1 MTTKV
6 LFIDDEI
13 NRPGRDAQKTRDLL
27 HRPGEFECELRP
39 PPRDFIN
46 LISELPDA
54 LIVDLELS
62 TQPDEGK
69 PVNYYGSTLAAEV
82 RMRKPA
88 CPVILVTRPEVITG
102 KAQLIEESVDV
113 DLVVY
118 KDDINRD
125 PDGERTKIAALIE
138 GFKALE
144 AVSRQEWQKVLE
156 LMRASEDEAH
166 LLREAAPPVEKKEW
180 NIPQAAK
187 WIRNVVMGYPG
198 ILYDDLAAATRLGI
212 SIESFRISNV
222 QELMGPAKYS
232 GVFSNYKERWWRN
245 RLFNIAQSLMLK
257 HKIQGP
263 VSQKFSEA
271 FDLEF
276 GEKLSTAVCIYDGTP
291 IADWVCYILNK
302 PVKQRN
308 SIPYYPDNRPP
319 VMDQARVSFN
329 AIEEKNDFDESL
341 VDSDSYE
348 VVKKLW
354 E

>member
-156 LMRASEDEAH
+156 L
-166 LLREAAPPVEKKEW
+166 
-180 NIPQAAK
+180 I
-187 WIRNVVMGYPG
+187 
-198 ILYDDLAAATRLGI
+198 
-212 SIESFRISNV
+212 
-222 QELMGPAKYS
+222 
-232 GVFSNYKERWWRN
+232 
-245 RLFNIAQSLMLK
+245 
-257 HKIQGP
+257 
-263 VSQKFSEA
+263 
-271 FDLEF
+271 
-276 GEKLSTAVCIYDGTP
+276 
-291 IADWVCYILNK
+291 
-302 PVKQRN
+302 
-308 SIPYYPDNRPP
+308 
-319 VMDQARVSFN
+319 
-329 AIEEKNDFDESL
+329 
-341 VDSDSYE
+341 
-348 VVKKLW
+348 
-354 E
+354 